1 MSKQTLK
8 LGNNFG
14 LMRPT
19 MHTIATLLRYP
30 EPLIRYMGTFIKGDR
45 GYIEDNGKENG
56 SYSII

>member
-8 LGNNFG
+8 LGNNFE

-45 GYIEDNGKENG
+45 GVI
-56 SYSII
+56 